1 MKKVL
6 FLWDVK
12 SRGTPATLFY
22 RELKGYNYKTKSG
35 KQHSEGLLDE
45 LPEEVW
51 NFVCRSALL
60 VEEKHAKEIAKLFK
74 RYDTHLNWKKFIV
87 KEGE

>member
-1 MKKVL
+1 MRKVL

-35 KQHSEGLLDE
+35 KRHSEGLLDE

-60 VEEKHAKEIAKLFK
+60 VEEEHAKEIANLFK
-74 RYDTHLNWKKFIV
+74 RYDTHLNWKKFVV